1 MWEKGMLVLAMPAL
15 AALAFLTGVMVRD
28 SSRFT
33 AVTYRIVSPKLR
45 KGCRAVMLSDLHNKE
60 YGEHNGRLMRAI
72 EEQKP
77 DFILIAG
84 DMVTANKEKTQVRV
98 PLELLRQLTERY
110 PVYYGMGNHE
120 YRMKIFPEDYGDKF
134 SRYAEELRSCGVRL
148 LENGR
153 ICLPEYG
160 LEVCGLEAEWRFYK
174 KFRRSPMEEEYMDG
188 LLGKSRTDC
197 MEVLLAHNPD
207 YFKQY
212 AAWGADLVLAG
223 HVHGGMV
230 RLPGLGGVISP
241 SVHFFPKYD
250 GGLFE
255 EYGSRMILGRGLGAH
270 TIPVRLFNPGELVV
284 VDLVAGSGSHKAGN
298 SSPCPRKIKT

>member
-1 MWEKGMLVLAMPAL
+1 MWEKGMLILVTPAL
-15 AALAFLTGVMVRD
+15 AALAFLVGVMVRD
-28 SSRFT
+28 SSRFA

-45 KGCRAVMLSDLHNKE
+45 KGCRGVMLSDLHNKE
-60 YGEHNGRLMRAI
+60 YGEHNRKLVRAI

-84 DMVTANKEKTQVRV
+84 DMVTANKQKTQTRV
-98 PLELLRQLTERY
+98 PLDLLRQLTKRY

-120 YRMKIFPEDYGDKF
+120 YRMKIFPEDYGDMF
-134 SRYAEELRSCGVRL
+134 S
-148 LENGR
+148 
-153 ICLPEYG
+153 
-160 LEVCGLEAEWRFYK
+160 LEAEWRFYK
-174 KFRRSPMEEEYMDG
+174 KFRRSPMAGEYVDS

-197 MEVLLAHNPD
+197 LEVLLAHNPD

-284 VDLVAGSGSHKAGN
+284 VDFVADSGAAAK
-298 SSPCPRKIKT
+298 